1 MALFLVLTLLPFTY
15 SHVLIPNL
23 TCNHAHFWRKKRHFQ
38 CWEVVV
44 LIFFC
49 CSFVMISIYRLSSIS
64 KPTDNSYEI
73 CNLGHV
79 DWAYTLFLGKS
90 LFTKVYFWP
99 SLNISFFE
107 VNPLDKP
114 LLGISYQ
121 HSEVI
126 APVWWPS
133 QGKVLSSRGRES
145 TPTLELRL
153 NSSVLNSE
161 TDQWSVTMCV
171 YCFKGAAF

>member
-64 KPTDNSYEI
+64 KPTDNNYEI

-121 HSEVI
+121 HTLWSDC
-126 APVWWPS
+126 PS
-133 QGKVLSSRGRES
+133 LMTKSRQSPFIKRTRER
-145 TPTLELRL
+145 TPNLELWRYWVFWIHNL
-153 NSSVLNSE
+153 
-161 TDQWSVTMCV
+161 T
-171 YCFKGAAF
+171 F